1 MTTTTTTNPLDSN
14 KTIHNNQNITST
26 TDEPNMKIAKL
37 SSTQSST
44 SQSQSASNANKK
56 NDKKKALK
64 RL

>member
-1 MTTTTTTNPLDSN
+1 
-14 KTIHNNQNITST
+14 
-26 TDEPNMKIAKL
+26 MKIAKL

-64 RL
+64 RLWIKYKFVNNNIFWDITFF